1 VNAREGIGLRVT
13 GGTLRGRRLRA
24 PRGAATRPTADRVRQ
39 SLFERLAGLQGAAV
53 LDLFAGTGALG
64 IEALS
69 RGAEQAVFVERAR
82 PALACLEANL
92 AELGLAARSRLL
104 RSDVNAALR
113 RLSRERQ
120 RFDLILLDPPYG
132 AAELGEALREIV
144 RGELLSPE
152 GTLVL
157 ETSWRHPPGDA
168 AGLRREDERRYG
180 ETLVV
185 CYALE
190 PAERAAGEEERSG

>member
-1 VNAREGIGLRVT
+1 M
-13 GGTLRGRRLRA
+13 RA
-24 PRGAATRPTADRVRQ
+24 QP
-39 SLFERLAGLQGAAV
+39 
-53 LDLFAGTGALG
+53 
-64 IEALS
+64 
-69 RGAEQAVFVERAR
+69 
-82 PALACLEANL
+82 
-92 AELGLAARSRLL
+92 
-104 RSDVNAALR
+104 AALR

-157 ETSWRHPPGDA
+157 ETSWGHPPGNV

-190 PAERAAGEEERSG
+190 PAEQATGEEERSG